1 MIDVQTHTLARKR
14 EEERMRK
21 RLDEN
26 FWCCL
31 SRLFF
36 KGEKRE
42 QRKAKSKEREE
53 DGGVKYLFVVIYLN
67 IKHTDN
73 QATR

>member
-1 MIDVQTHTLARKR
+1 
-14 EEERMRK
+14 MRK

-26 FWCCL
+26 FFL
-31 SRLFF
+31 VLFFGLAPFF

>member
-1 MIDVQTHTLARKR
+1 
-14 EEERMRK
+14 MRK

-53 DGGVKYLFVVIYLN
+53 DGGVILLYKITYLL
-67 IKHTDN
+67 
-73 QATR
+73 

>member
-1 MIDVQTHTLARKR
+1 MKIFGVV
-14 EEERMRK
+14 
-21 RLDEN
+21 
-26 FWCCL
+26 W
-31 SRLFF
+31 SRFLGAQETK
-36 KGEKRE
+36 KGAK
-42 QRKAKSKEREE
+42 KSKEREE

>member
-26 FWCCL
+26 FFLVLFW
-31 SRLFF
+31 SRPFF

-42 QRKAKSKEREE
+42 QRKAREK
-53 DGGVKYLFVVIYLN
+53 GRRRSNNTL
-67 IKHTDN
+67 
-73 QATR
+73 

>member
-1 MIDVQTHTLARKR
+1 MKIFGVVLV
-14 EEERMRK
+14 
-21 RLDEN
+21 
-26 FWCCL
+26 
-31 SRLFF
+31 SFF
-36 KGEKRE
+36 RSSETKKGAK
-42 QRKAKSKEREE
+42 KSKEREE

>member
-14 EEERMRK
+14 EEEKMRE

-26 FWCCL
+26 FFL
-31 SRLFF
+31 VLFFGLAPFF

-42 QRKAKSKEREE
+42 QRKAREK
-53 DGGVKYLFVVIYLN
+53 GRRRSNNTL
-67 IKHTDN
+67 
-73 QATR
+73 

>member
-1 MIDVQTHTLARKR
+1 MKIFGVVLV
-14 EEERMRK
+14 
-21 RLDEN
+21 
-26 FWCCL
+26 
-31 SRLFF
+31 SFF
-36 KGEKRE
+36 SETKKGAK
-42 QRKAKSKEREE
+42 KSKEREE

>member
-14 EEERMRK
+14 EEERMGK

-26 FWCCL
+26 FWCCFGL
-31 SRLFF
+31 VFWELE
-36 KGEKRE
+36 KQKRE
-42 QRKAKSKEREE
+42 QRKAKREE

>member
-14 EEERMRK
+14 EEERMGK

-26 FWCCL
+26 L
-31 SRLFF
+31 
-36 KGEKRE
+36 
-42 QRKAKSKEREE
+42 KSKEREE